1 MSNVIFN
8 PSLLNWSSLILTV
21 SHVFIYLFLRFIHLL
36 NDLLILYPVIYFI
49 YWFIYVPTLFIEL
62 AIYLLIYLWPFSIY
76 QSITSKKKMTQKKKR
91 STATTWVSPPF
102 TFSSTTEVPK
112 KKQRSPC
119 REPPMRCEKNCNH
132 EGLKLR
138 VFVDKRKSVFFWKIY
153 LSMGVPCLATWWFHQ
168 PILKNMLVKMDHV
181 PR

>member
-36 NDLLILYPVIYFI
+36 NDLLILYPVVYFI

-62 AIYLLIYLWPFSIY
+62 AIYFLIYLWPFSIY
-76 QSITSKKKMTQKKKR
+76 QSITSKKKMTKKKKTVQR
-91 STATTWVSPPF
+91 QPLGSAHHSPLAAPLKYLKKAEVTMQRTTTHVA
-102 TFSSTTEVPK
+102 
-112 KKQRSPC
+112 
-119 REPPMRCEKNCNH
+119 CEKNCNH

-138 VFVDKRKSVFFWKIY
+138 FFFGFSTFLWV
-153 LSMGVPCLATWWFHQ
+153 S
-168 PILKNMLVKMDHV
+168 HV
-181 PR
+181 